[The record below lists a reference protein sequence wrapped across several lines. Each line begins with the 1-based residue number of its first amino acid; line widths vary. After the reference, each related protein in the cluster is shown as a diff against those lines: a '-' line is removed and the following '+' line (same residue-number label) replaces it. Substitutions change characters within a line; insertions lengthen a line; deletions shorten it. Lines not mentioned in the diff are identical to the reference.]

1 MSSGGLF
8 PIRKPHDSP
17 GSVSKTLQVLAY
29 RTFEVQIFDVD
40 GIVLQYALEKSLNID
55 WHHAKLVHSLH
66 SVCAALGYTLPLEA
80 VQGP

>member
-55 WHHAKLVHSLH
+55 WHYAKLVHSLQRLRSARLH
-66 SVCAALGYTLPLEA
+66 TPARS
-80 VQGP
+80 